1 MDRLENMRV
10 FVAVAELAGFAPA
23 ARRLGISA
31 PAATRAVAALEEHI
45 GVQLLNRTT
54 RVVRVTEA
62 GARYAIDCQRILAEV
77 DEAERGAVDDV
88 REPRGLLH
96 VTASFTFGRRY
107 VGPTLIDFLGL
118 HPRVTARTL
127 FVDRI
132 VDLVEE
138 GIDVAVRIAR
148 LPDSTL
154 AATRVGSVRRV
165 VCASPAYLARR
176 GIPKT
181 PDELAGHD
189 IIDFAAYAE
198 RATWPFGARSVAFVP
213 KLTVNASDVA
223 IEAAIAGHGITR
235 GMSYVVDPH
244 LKAGRLRRIL
254 TEHEPEPIPVS
265 VVHAS
270 GPHPPT
276 KVRAFV
282 DHLVRRLRAERLR

>member
-1 MDRLENMRV
+1 MRV
-10 FVAVAELAGFAPA
+10 FVAVAELEGFAPA

-45 GVQLLNRTT
+45 GVKLLVRTT
-54 RVVRVTEA
+54 RVVRLTEA
-62 GARYAIDCQRILAEV
+62 GARYAVDCQRILGAI
-77 DEAERGAVDDV
+77 DEAERGAVDDI
-88 REPRGLLH
+88 REPRGRLH

-107 VGPTLIDFLGL
+107 VGPMLIDFLGL

-138 GIDVAVRIAR
+138 GIDVAVRIAH

-154 AATRVGSVRRV
+154 AATRVGIVRSV
-165 VCASPAYLARR
+165 VCASPAYLERR
-176 GIPKT
+176 GVPGT
-181 PDELAGHD
+181 PDELRGHD

-198 RATWPFGARSVAFVP
+198 RATWSFDGRAVAFLP

-223 IEAAIAGHGITR
+223 VEAAIAGHGITR
-235 GMSYVVDPH
+235 GMSYVIDPH
-244 LKAGRLRRIL
+244 VEAGRLRRIL
-254 TEHEPEPIPVS
+254 VEHEPAPIPVS
-265 VVHAS
+265 VVHAV
-270 GPHPPT
+270 GPHPPG

-282 DHLVRRLRAERLR
+282 DHLVRKLRAERLR